1 MVRCIVW
8 FLNQHWRG
16 PYQKTYLS
24 VSVVRWAPSRHISG
38 FDLTLRGGSS
48 EVISGQT
55 FQNKLN
61 FVIFEIIRVFK
72 ARTFYS
78 WPFVGSRRT
87 TVRIWASP
95 YRPESIEI
103 KKVSFT
109 RSFMCVHESNLRF
122 IWFGRLHYYALR
134 CKPSP
139 GSCDPESRVKWGQPG
154 SDDFGI
160 MTILVR
166 IIWDWG
172 LLLIGLIK
180 PSIYSPCNPG
190 SSSHNRIIPLI
201 ITHKYFPYL
210 QSYLQWP
217 YWVGS
222 SGQDRT

>member
-1 MVRCIVW
+1 
-8 FLNQHWRG
+8 
-16 PYQKTYLS
+16 
-24 VSVVRWAPSRHISG
+24 
-38 FDLTLRGGSS
+38 
-48 EVISGQT
+48 
-55 FQNKLN
+55 
-61 FVIFEIIRVFK
+61 
-72 ARTFYS
+72 
-78 WPFVGSRRT
+78 
-87 TVRIWASP
+87 
-95 YRPESIEI
+95 
-103 KKVSFT
+103 
-109 RSFMCVHESNLRF
+109 MCVHESNLRY

-139 GSCDPESRVKWGQPG
+139 GSCDPESEVKWGQPG

-201 ITHKYFPYL
+201 ITHKDCPYL

-217 YWVGS
+217 YLSRVQRTGS
-222 SGQDRT
+222 DLGGLNWTKSSCLFVFTVWDLKDCNRIYQMMQFPAEKMMQSGKI